1 MNEKNYFQ
9 NEEDIMSI
17 QDAVSETEEIKKITH
32 SPKIL
37 RFRKSERM
45 VHWAIAIPFLTCY
58 TTAIILVFFYN
69 PHPLRPYRDLFS
81 WIHRISGI
89 CLFIL
94 PMLTILK
101 SRHDYKVYFNNIKQA
116 WVWTVEDMKW
126 LVLMGLAAMSS
137 RYTLPEQGKFNA
149 AEKLNFMTL
158 MSTYPLYII
167 TGSFMLLT
175 RGALLSW
182 LIHFGMALIASP
194 LLFGHLFMATV
205 NPKTRL
211 GLSGMISGFVDRHWA
226 KHHYAKW
233 YRENYEST
241 PVIADVSCEITT
253 PVRENYFNH
262 DAGEY
267 ALQPVEVVHA
277 EEFENE
283 HETTTIQ

>member
-1 MNEKNYFQ
+1 MNIKE
-9 NEEDIMSI
+9 S
-17 QDAVSETEEIKKITH
+17 VSETEEIKKVTH

-45 VHWAIAIPFLTCY
+45 VHWAIAVPFLTCY
-58 TTAIILVFFYN
+58 ATALILVFFYN

-101 SRHDYKVYFNNIKQA
+101 SKHDYKVYFNNIRQA
-116 WVWTVEDMKW
+116 WIWTAEDIKW
-126 LVLMGLAAMSS
+126 LVLMGLAAMSN

-158 MSTYPLYII
+158 MSTYPLYIL

-205 NPKTRL
+205 NPKTRV

-226 KHHYAKW
+226 KHHYARW
-233 YRENYEST
+233 YKENFEDNLSL
-241 PVIADVSCEITT
+241 ADVSNSITDSL
-253 PVRENYFNH
+253 REDSSIN
-262 DAGEY
+262 DGRKQV
-267 ALQPVEVVHA
+267 LQPVEAVSGGFDH
-277 EEFENE
+277 ES
-283 HETTTIQ
+283 ETTIAQ

>member
-1 MNEKNYFQ
+1 
-9 NEEDIMSI
+9 MSI
-17 QDAVSETEEIKKITH
+17 QATVSEAGEIKKIIH

-58 TTAIILVFFYN
+58 ATALILVLFYN

-81 WIHRISGI
+81 WTHRISGI

-94 PMLTILK
+94 PLLTMFK
-101 SRHDYKVYFNNIKQA
+101 SKHDYKVYFNNIKQA
-116 WVWTVEDMKW
+116 WIWTAEDIKW
-126 LVLMGLAAMSS
+126 LFLMVLTAISS
-137 RYTLPEQGKFNA
+137 RFTLPEQGKFNA
-149 AEKLNFMTL
+149 AEKLNFMML
-158 MSTYPLYII
+158 MSTYPLYIL

-194 LLFGHLFMATV
+194 LLFGHLFMATL
-205 NPKTRL
+205 NPKTRV

-233 YRENYEST
+233 YRENYENT
-241 PVIADVSCEITT
+241 PVIAEVSSESIH
-253 PVRENYFNH
+253 PGREDYFIH
-262 DAGEY
+262 DTGEY
-267 ALQPVEVVHA
+267 VLQPVEVIHE

-283 HETTTIQ
+283 HETTIIQ